1 MNREH
6 YLMRTTIMLVLIA
19 SFTVLTA
26 CSPAKPQTFETPEAA
41 VQALIEAAQT
51 GEVKPVLKVL
61 GEDAKP
67 LIESGDPVAD
77 KNGRE
82 EFVAGYNEAHSLDK
96 TVADAITL
104 EVGAD
109 KWPFPFPIVKGGDG
123 WHFDSAAGA
132 EELINR
138 RVGENELSTIQ
149 SCLAFVDAEREYY
162 MLNVEKSSL
171 QHYASKL
178 ISAEGKKD
186 GLYWPT
192 GANEEPSPLGE
203 AFAKARAEGYL
214 QEGEPRK
221 GAPFHGYIYRL
232 LTSQGPNAAGG
243 AYDYLVND
251 VLLGGF
257 ALVAF
262 PAEYGNSGIM
272 TFIVNHDGVVY
283 SQDLGPDTTK
293 LALAIDKFDP
303 APPWKREQS
312 EDVIV
317 TGTETVPAN

>member
-6 YLMRTTIMLVLIA
+6 YLMRTTTMLVLIA
-19 SFTVLTA
+19 SFAVLTA
-26 CSPAKPQTFETPEAA
+26 CSPAKPQTFESPEAA

-96 TVADAITL
+96 TVAEAITL

-109 KWPFPFPIVKGGDG
+109 KWPFPFPIVKGGGG

-149 SCLAFVDAEREYY
+149 SCLAFVDAQREYY
-162 MLNVEKSSL
+162 MRNVQKDL
-171 QHYASKL
+171 VAALRQQL
-178 ISAEGKKD
+178 ISTEERRMAC
-186 GLYWPT
+186 T
-192 GANEEPSPLGE
+192 GPPAANEEPSPLGE
-203 AFAKARAEGYL
+203 AFAQARAEGYL
-214 QEGEPRK
+214 EEGEPKK
-221 GAPFHGYIYRL
+221 GVPFHGYIYRL
-232 LTSQGPNAAGG
+232 LTGQGPNAAGG

-251 VLLGGF
+251 MLLGGF

-262 PAEYGNSGIM
+262 PAEYGNSGVM

-303 APPWKREQS
+303 AAPWKRE
-312 EDVIV
+312 EAENIIV
-317 TGTETVPAN
+317 TGTATIPAN